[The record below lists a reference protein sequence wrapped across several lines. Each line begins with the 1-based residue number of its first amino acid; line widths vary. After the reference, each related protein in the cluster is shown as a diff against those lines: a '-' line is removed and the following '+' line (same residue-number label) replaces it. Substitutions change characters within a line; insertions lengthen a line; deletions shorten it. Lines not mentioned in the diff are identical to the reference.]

1 MNQLRI
7 ITLIVIHF
15 IYFQAQLRANVFLAL
30 EEQDAAKVSNLK
42 LYILP
47 RIFRD
52 PLNLILLGWG
62 RQRIPPPHD
71 TNSEPKTTADC
82 NLLIAE

>member
-42 LYILP
+42 LYIFASDISGSAKFDFVRVGASKNPPLP
-47 RIFRD
+47 MTQIRNRRRQ
-52 PLNLILLGWG
+52 LIV
-62 RQRIPPPHD
+62 IY
-71 TNSEPKTTADC
+71 
-82 NLLIAE
+82 